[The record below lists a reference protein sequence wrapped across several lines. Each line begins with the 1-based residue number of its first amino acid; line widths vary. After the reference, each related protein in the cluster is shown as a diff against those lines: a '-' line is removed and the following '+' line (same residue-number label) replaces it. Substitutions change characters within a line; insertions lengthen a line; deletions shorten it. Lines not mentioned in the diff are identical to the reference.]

1 MKDPYFYDDCPVLR
15 NLLNIRDEDELDKAE
30 AELSR
35 ARMMLLYNDGF
46 SDFSEASLSK
56 IHRYLFGDVYDWAGE
71 YRKINVIKRERLLA
85 GQSVWYSNC
94 EDIERDLRR
103 VWTRFRRTKW
113 AGITKRQFV
122 QKVSRLF
129 PALWQI
135 HPFRE
140 GNTRTVVMLLTFFVE
155 AQGYY
160 FDQDLMA
167 QSAGYVRNAFVLASL
182 GQNAEYQHLEII
194 LMDAITT
201 EPPLAQE
208 ESGEADSTHDRYEKY
223 KTDYRPEKHEY
234 YQE

>member
-1 MKDPYFYDDCPVLR
+1 MTDYSFK
-15 NLLNIRDEDELDKAE
+15 K
-30 AELSR
+30 S
-35 ARMMLLYNDGF
+35 
-46 SDFSEASLSK
+46 
-56 IHRYLFGDVYDWAGE
+56 
-71 YRKINVIKRERLLA
+71 IKP
-85 GQSVWYSNC
+85 
-94 EDIERDLRR
+94 I
-103 VWTRFRRTKW
+103 
-113 AGITKRQFV
+113 I
-122 QKVSRLF
+122 
-129 PALWQI
+129 AL
-135 HPFRE
+135 
-140 GNTRTVVMLLTFFVE
+140 LLTFFVE

-182 GQNAEYQHLEII
+182 GQNAEYQHLEKI

>member
-1 MKDPYFYDDCPVLR
+1 MRDPYFFDDCSVLK
-15 NLLNIRDEDELDKAE
+15 NTLNIRDEAELDKAE

-35 ARMMLLYNDGF
+35 ARMMMLYNDGF
-46 SDFSEASLSK
+46 LDFSESALSQ
-56 IHRYLFGDVYDWAGE
+56 IHRYLFQDVYEWAGQ
-71 YRKINVIKRERLLA
+71 YRRINVIKREHILA

-94 EDIERDLRR
+94 EDIDRDLKH
-103 VWTRFRRTKW
+103 VWSRFRRTKW
-113 AGITKRQFV
+113 NGISKRQFV
-122 QKVSRLF
+122 RKVSRLF

-155 AQGYY
+155 AHGYY
-160 FDQDLMA
+160 FDQELMA

-182 GQNAEYQHLEII
+182 GQNSEYQHLEKI

-201 EPPLAQE
+201 EPSLSQE
-208 ESGEADSTHDRYEKY
+208 ESGETGITLERYEQY

>member
-1 MKDPYFYDDCPVLR
+1 MKHPYFYDDCPVLR

-155 AQGYY
+155 AHGYY

-182 GQNAEYQHLEII
+182 GQNAEYQHLEKI

>member
-15 NLLNIRDEDELDKAE
+15 NLLNIRDEAELDKAE

-85 GQSVWYSNC
+85 GPSVWYSNC

-182 GQNAEYQHLEII
+182 GQNAEYQHLEKI

-201 EPPLAQE
+201 EPPWTQE
-208 ESGEADSTHDRYEKY
+208 ESGEADSTHERYEKY

>member
-15 NLLNIRDEDELDKAE
+15 NLLNIRDEAELDKAE

-94 EDIERDLRR
+94 EDIERDLRH

-122 QKVSRLF
+122 RKVSRLF
-129 PALWQI
+129 PALWQV

-182 GQNAEYQHLEII
+182 GQNAEYQHLEKI

-201 EPPLAQE
+201 EPPLSQE
-208 ESGEADSTHDRYEKY
+208 ESGEADSTHERYEKY

>member
-1 MKDPYFYDDCPVLR
+1 MIDPYFYYDCSVLR
-15 NLLNIRDEDELDKAE
+15 NLLNIRDEAELDKAE

-94 EDIERDLRR
+94 EDIERDLRH

-113 AGITKRQFV
+113 AEISKRQFV
-122 QKVSRLF
+122 RKVSRLF

-155 AQGYY
+155 AKGYY

-182 GQNAEYQHLEII
+182 GQNAEYQHLEKI

-201 EPPLAQE
+201 EPTMSQE
-208 ESGEADSTHDRYEKY
+208 EFGEVDSTHERYEKY

>member
-1 MKDPYFYDDCPVLR
+1 
-15 NLLNIRDEDELDKAE
+15 
-30 AELSR
+30 
-35 ARMMLLYNDGF
+35 MLLT
-46 SDFSEASLSK
+46 
-56 IHRYLFGDVYDWAGE
+56 
-71 YRKINVIKRERLLA
+71 IKRDRSD
-85 GQSVWYSNC
+85 GS
-94 EDIERDLRR
+94 IILRR

-113 AGITKRQFV
+113 AEISKRQFV

-182 GQNAEYQHLEII
+182 GQNAEYQHLEKI

-208 ESGEADSTHDRYEKY
+208 GSGEADSTHYRYEKY

>member
-15 NLLNIRDEDELDKAE
+15 NLLNIRDEAELDKAE

-71 YRKINVIKRERLLA
+71 YRKINVIKRDRLLA

-94 EDIERDLRR
+94 EDIERDLRH

-113 AGITKRQFV
+113 AGISKRQFV
-122 QKVSRLF
+122 RKVSRLF
-129 PALWQI
+129 PALWQV

-155 AQGYY
+155 AQGYF

-182 GQNAEYQHLEII
+182 GQNAEYQHLEKN

-201 EPPLAQE
+201 EPPLSQE
-208 ESGEADSTHDRYEKY
+208 ESGEVDSTHERYEKY